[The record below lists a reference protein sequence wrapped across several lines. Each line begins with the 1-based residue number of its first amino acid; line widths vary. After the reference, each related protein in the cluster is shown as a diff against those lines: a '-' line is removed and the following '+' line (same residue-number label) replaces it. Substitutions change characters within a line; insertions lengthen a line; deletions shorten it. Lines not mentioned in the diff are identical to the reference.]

1 MTLDVV
7 AIGFV
12 IALGAAVIVW
22 VTRGPR
28 RAHEQLDAQGA
39 DVEGEVL
46 EVWQDGTGSYC
57 VRYRYT
63 PQGAREPI
71 TREEFAGCLR
81 ARLPEA
87 GEHVSVRYDPQ
98 APQRARLQYSG
109 C

>member
-1 MTLDVV
+1 MALDIL
-7 AIGFV
+7 AIGLV
-12 IALGAAVIVW
+12 LVLGALALIA

-28 RAHEQLDAQGA
+28 RAHERLDAHGA
-39 DVEGEVL
+39 RVEGEVL

-63 PQGAREPI
+63 PQGSPEPI
-71 TREEFAGCLR
+71 TREEVAACLR
-81 ARLPEA
+81 ASLPEV

-98 APQRARLQYSG
+98 APRRAHLQRSG

>member
-1 MTLDVV
+1 MVLDVL

-12 IALGAAVIVW
+12 IALGAAAIVW
-22 VTRGPR
+22 VTRRPR
-28 RAHEQLDAQGA
+28 RAHQQLDAQGA
-39 DVEGEVL
+39 EADGEVL

-63 PQGAREPI
+63 PQGAPEPI

-81 ARLPEA
+81 ARLPEV
-87 GEHVSVRYDPQ
+87 GEHVSVRYDPR
-98 APQRARLQYSG
+98 APQRARLQYSS

>member
-1 MTLDVV
+1 MVLDVL

-12 IALGAAVIVW
+12 IALGAAAIVW

-28 RAHEQLDAQGA
+28 RAHEQLDARGA
-39 DVEGEVL
+39 QVEGEVL

-63 PQGAREPI
+63 PQGSPEPI
-71 TREEFAGCLR
+71 TREEVAACVR
-81 ARLPEA
+81 ASLPEV
-87 GEHVSVRYDPQ
+87 GEHVSVCYDPQ
-98 APQRARLQYSG
+98 APRRAHLQRSG